1 MDNILPRESST
12 DDSSGS
18 DSEGERER
26 WSEMGLVVLLP
37 TKVSSLFFFKGRVKK
52 DFCDPWQCSNFRRT
66 TSSLQKAP
74 LRITSSQYM
83 KEGNFHVARV
93 TIWKEVDEI

>member
-18 DSEGERER
+18 DSEDERER

-37 TKVSSLFFFKGRVKK
+37 TKVSSLFFSREE
-52 DFCDPWQCSNFRRT
+52 
-66 TSSLQKAP
+66 QK
-74 LRITSSQYM
+74 RIFVTHGNVQISEEQLVLYKRLPYESQA
-83 KEGNFHVARV
+83 VS
-93 TIWKEVDEI
+93 T